1 MTSVGQPIPAVDGWD
16 KVTGATP
23 YTVHFELPG
32 MVHGK
37 VLRSAVPHGRLVR
50 VDASRALRLPGVL
63 GVLTGADLARWKN
76 PHFGAVIRDQPI
88 VAIDRVRFAGDPVAV
103 VAALTPAIAEE
114 ALALI
119 DAEYAELPA
128 VFDARE
134 AMRPGAPA
142 VHEALTRSTA
152 IFDPGQ
158 VPEAGGANIC
168 GHFRLRTGDVARAWE
183 EADHVFE
190 RVYTAAPTQ
199 HCAFEPHA
207 VVARVVG
214 DRVEVWSSTQNPSV
228 VQTQLAELF
237 ELPVSKIRVVALP
250 LGSGYG
256 SKLYLK
262 LEPMAV
268 ALAMTVGRPVKIV
281 LARDEVFVTLT
292 EPGVW
297 IRIKTAVSRDGRLLG
312 REIEAVLDTGAY
324 ADITVRLARGVGLT
338 AAGPYR
344 IPHLAVDVSAVYT
357 NKPPA
362 GALRGV
368 MTRQLCWAYEQ
379 EMDQI
384 AEHLGIDPI
393 GMRMQN
399 LLATGD
405 AMHTGETLQAVGV
418 RECLE
423 RVQAELDRHP
433 IPAPLAGGAHPTVRA
448 RGVACFIKHTM
459 TPALSLADVHL
470 EDDGS
475 LTVRVGSV
483 EMGQGMSTALAQIA
497 ADAMGLPLG
506 QVSLVFADTSSSPY
520 DQGTNSSRA
529 VFHMGRA
536 IVEGTARLQKD
547 LLARASELLEV
558 SPTDLEIRDGYLAVR
573 GHPDSRLGFGE
584 IVKRVFG
591 RGGGSLHARGMSK
604 ADAYLDR
611 QTGQGKGSTYYF
623 TGAAGCDVEVDR
635 ETGVVRV
642 LRYVAANNVGK
653 AINPMLCAAQIEG
666 SAVMGLSQTFFE
678 ALRWDNGQLLN
689 PNLADYPLAS
699 IREAPPV
706 EVVLVEIPHPEGP
719 FGAIGA
725 GEPGI
730 VPTSAAIGNAVARA
744 LGARVF
750 DLPLTPDKVLAAL
763 LRATSPPAS
772 G

>member
-1 MTSVGQPIPAVDGWD
+1 MPSVGQPIPHVDGRD

-37 VLRSAVPHGRLVR
+37 ILRSVLPHGRVTR

-63 GVLTGADLARWKN
+63 AVLTGADLKQWKN
-76 PHFGAVIRDQPI
+76 PHFGAVIRDQPV
-88 VAIDRVRFAGDPVAV
+88 VAIDKVRFVGDPVAV
-103 VAALTPAIAEE
+103 VAALTPEIAEE
-114 ALALI
+114 AVRLI
-119 DAEYAELPA
+119 DVGYEELPA

-134 AMRPGAPA
+134 AMRADAPTL
-142 VHEALTRSTA
+142 HDEITRSA
-152 IFDPGQ
+152 ALFDPAQ

-168 GHFRLRTGDVARAWE
+168 GHSRLQKGDVTQVWE
-183 EADHVFE
+183 EADHVSE
-190 RVYTAAPTQ
+190 HIYTAAPTQ

-214 DRVEVWSSTQNPSV
+214 DRIEVWSSTQNPSV
-228 VQTQLAELF
+228 IQTQLAELF
-237 ELPVSKIRVVALP
+237 ELPVSKIRVVAPP

-256 SKLYLK
+256 SKLFLK

-268 ALAMTVGRPVKIV
+268 ALAMKVGRPVKIV
-281 LARDEVFVTLT
+281 LARDEVFLTLT

-297 IRIKTAVSRDGRLLG
+297 VRMKTAVSRDGTLLG

-344 IPHLAVDVSAVYT
+344 IPNLAVDVFAVYT

-393 GMRMQN
+393 GIRRQN
-399 LLATGD
+399 LLAEGD
-405 AMHTGETLQAVGV
+405 AMHTGENLQAVGL

-423 RVQAELDRHP
+423 RVQTALDRHP
-433 IPAPLAGGAHPTVRA
+433 TVAEPADGERSLVRA
-448 RGVACFIKHTM
+448 KGVACFIKHTM
-459 TPALSLADVHL
+459 TPALSLADLHL

-475 LTVRVGSV
+475 LAVHVGSV

-497 ADAMGLPLG
+497 ADAMGLPVL

-536 IVEGTARLQKD
+536 IVEGATRLKKE

-558 SPTDLEIRDGYLAVR
+558 APADLEIRDGYVTVR
-573 GHPDSRLGFGE
+573 GHPASRLGFGE
-584 IVKRVFG
+584 IVRGFFG

-623 TGAAGCDVEVDR
+623 TGAAGCEVLVDL
-635 ETGVVRV
+635 ETGALRV

-666 SAVMGLSQTFFE
+666 AAVMGLSQTFFE

-699 IREAPPV
+699 IREIPPV
-706 EVVLVEIPHPEGP
+706 EVALVEIPHPDGP

-730 VPTSAAIGNAVARA
+730 VATSAAVGNAVARA

-750 DLPLTPDKVLAAL
+750 DLPLTPDRLLDAL
-763 LRATSPPAS
+763 LRAS